1 MEDQEFGKNI
11 TKKGKQGVPIATSYA
26 AGQSENSQP
35 RTRLPRK
42 PNTMKSIQLA
52 KRRTRGKTKRQRNL
66 IMVKEAAQSG
76 RKYVFM
82 DLGRRKGIFKVI
94 GGKRRPRIK
103 MVWSMENK
111 SVVVP
116 ANPMLGPAVD
126 QTRKLMPEMYRKS
139 LVFQLKRNNLFK
151 G

>member
-1 MEDQEFGKNI
+1 
-11 TKKGKQGVPIATSYA
+11 
-26 AGQSENSQP
+26 
-35 RTRLPRK
+35 
-42 PNTMKSIQLA
+42 
-52 KRRTRGKTKRQRNL
+52 
-66 IMVKEAAQSG
+66 MVKEAAQSG